1 MTTNN
6 KNIYHEHNE
15 NNTKFYSVDLDLY
28 MTRSAWVAWF
38 NEKGNHNFDGWS
50 NAELWFSD
58 MLKDGL
64 IAKVVDYYET
74 PYIATYHKVD
84 ENGNGYT
91 EFEENTEKIYI
102 MNLNCSSED
111 SYTYYSTLSE
121 NNGIG
126 TYKEIKEIVED
137 YINFN

>member
-15 NNTKFYSVDLDLY
+15 INKKFYSVDLDLY
-28 MTRSAWVAWF
+28 MTRSAWFVWF
-38 NEKGNHNFDGWS
+38 NENGNHDFDGWS
-50 NAELWFSD
+50 NAESWFLD

-64 IAKVVDYYET
+64 ITEVIDYYET
-74 PYIATYHKVD
+74 PYTTTYHKVD

-111 SYTYYSTLSE
+111 SYTYYATLSE

-126 TYKEIKEIVED
+126 TYEEIKEIVED
-137 YINFN
+137 YINKN